1 MRYRVFALVFAAA
14 TMTFGSA
21 HSGDLPT
28 PPYPAAVPPPAVYDA
43 LRFGPWSGIYLGGN
57 VGYGWANATGDYTLA
72 NNAFTNGTFAGSPIN
87 LDGVN
92 GGLQVGY
99 NWQIGNLLLG
109 VEGDF
114 QGAGQNLTSNSSCGL
129 NCFVSETAKIDW
141 FSTFRGRA
149 GFTIKDVLFYGTGGL
164 NWTHGENNFSG
175 TLNGTSGNLAN
186 FTHDSLGWVAG
197 GGIEWMFWYGWSA
210 KIEYLFLRNS
220 GSNSTVTVP
229 ASLGGGT
236 LANSADASNNVVRVG
251 LNYHFFFP
259 YGGAWPYYP

>member
-1 MRYRVFALVFAAA
+1 
-14 TMTFGSA
+14 MTFGSA
-21 HSGDLPT
+21 NGADLPT
-28 PPYPAAVPPPAVYDA
+28 ASYPAAVPTPVVYDPMRA
-43 LRFGPWSGIYLGGN
+43 GPWTGPYLGGN
-57 VGYGWANATGDYTLA
+57 IGYGWANVTGDYTLA
-72 NNAFTNGTFAGSPIN
+72 NNAFANGTIVGGPIN

-92 GGLQVGY
+92 GGLQAGY
-99 NWQIGNLLLG
+99 NWQIGSFLLG

-114 QGAGQNLTSNSSCGL
+114 QGTDQNLTLTSSCGL
-129 NCFVSETAKIDW
+129 NCSLTQVANIDW
-141 FSTFRGRA
+141 FSTFRARA

-175 TLNGTSGNLAN
+175 TLNGTSANLAD

-210 KIEYLFLRNS
+210 KIEYLFLRNTN
-220 GSNSTVTVP
+220 SNSTLTIP

-236 LANSADASNNVVRVG
+236 LTNTADASNNIVRAG

-259 YGGAWPYYP
+259 YGGGWPYH